1 MLEEKYILIG
11 IHRIVKELD
20 RETARI
26 AGAHGLTLPQFM
38 VLEALLYR
46 DVMTV
51 GEIKEKV
58 LSSNGTIPVVISNL
72 EKQGMVRREKDP
84 EDHRR
89 SIVKLTAEGREV
101 IREICPENDEM
112 FREKFSVWSR
122 EDKKILVEL
131 LNKYRKNS
139 KIPENTGREK

>member
-1 MLEEKYILIG
+1 M
-11 IHRIVKELD
+11 VKELD

-26 AGAHGLTLPQFM
+26 AGAHGLTLSQFM
-38 VLEALLYR
+38 ALEALLHK
-46 DVMTV
+46 DGMTV

-72 EKQGMVRREKDP
+72 EKQGMVRRKKDP

-89 SIVKLTAEGREV
+89 SIVELTAEGREV
-101 IREICPENDEM
+101 IREVCPENDEM

-122 EDKKILVEL
+122 EEKKLLVEL

-139 KIPENTGREK
+139 KIPENTGKEK